1 VNRAFQLILDGA
13 LNEGSVEQLAG
24 KLGLGA
30 RQLRRLF
37 VQHLGISP
45 LRMATAYRLHPAL
58 KLIAESKLAMPQI
71 AFSSGFKSIREFN
84 HAIRLS
90 AGQSPSELRRGSE
103 ASQSRAQTGSLEIR
117 LPYRKPY
124 DWTSLIS
131 FLKER
136 AVPGVELITLDSYQ
150 RTIEVAGASGTVT
163 VRPDK
168 ARPQLL
174 VRLEV
179 PNYERLAQMVE
190 RIRCTFDLDANPI
203 QIESCLSAHPELRKL
218 LKLRPGL
225 RVPGAWDSF
234 EAAVLAVLG
243 QKLTKP
249 AAGKQVARLVEVFGG
264 PIDSPIEGLNYLFP
278 RPEVLACADVS
289 KAGISDAHA
298 IVLRKLAR
306 ATLGRRLTFSTSQ
319 TSEQIVSQLGNI
331 CGIDNSTATYIA
343 MRAFGE
349 PDALPAEELGRR
361 LSLEGPLLS
370 SEEVA
375 RVTDRWRPWR
385 AHAAMHLAQRT

>member
-1 VNRAFQLILDGA
+1 
-13 LNEGSVEQLAG
+13 
-24 KLGLGA
+24 
-30 RQLRRLF
+30 
-37 VQHLGISP
+37 
-45 LRMATAYRLHPAL
+45 
-58 KLIAESKLAMPQI
+58 
-71 AFSSGFKSIREFN
+71 
-84 HAIRLS
+84 
-90 AGQSPSELRRGSE
+90 
-103 ASQSRAQTGSLEIR
+103 
-117 LPYRKPY
+117 
-124 DWTSLIS
+124 
-131 FLKER
+131 
-136 AVPGVELITLDSYQ
+136 
-150 RTIEVAGASGTVT
+150 
-163 VRPDK
+163 
-168 ARPQLL
+168 
-174 VRLEV
+174 
-179 PNYERLAQMVE
+179 MVE